1 MFYEFGDGPRGL
13 WDTFSVRNIG
23 LAVQQRMAQEFNG
36 DPESMCRATS
46 AALAVNL
53 NVDPRNWSAVEQT
66 VFKDFAFVL
75 SLVPELKSWTAN
87 QKQALIAIT
96 RAKVAADESAYL
108 RLLQRHELL
117 KQTLVRLGR
126 GTLAA

>member
-1 MFYEFGDGPRGL
+1 VFYEFGDGPRGL

-23 LAVQQRMAQEFNG
+23 LAVQWRMAQEFNG

-53 NVDPRNWSAVEQT
+53 NVDPRKSSAVEQMA
-66 VFKDFAFVL
+66 FKDFAFVL
-75 SLVPELKSWTAN
+75 SLVPDLKSWTAN
-87 QKQALIAIT
+87 QKQALVAII

-117 KQTLVRLGR
+117 KQTLVRYL
-126 GTLAA
+126 LQAA